1 MPSSL
6 TVRPAPKLRM
16 ELRELTCSRTAPA
29 LEAVYPVIKKFK
41 PSLLFQSE
49 SSDAVEAAWN
59 SILGEDGGSFL
70 ALSPEVSA
78 KLGHES
84 VESLWEPGKQVYGI
98 SMYHQLHCLNTI
110 RRSFYREKFFP
121 DMPNDRFYF
130 HKSRQNPRK
139 VELREYGTDRS
150 YLH

>member
-6 TVRPAPKLRM
+6 TVRPAGTFGMQLQ
-16 ELRELTCSRTAPA
+16 ELTCSRTAPA
-29 LEAVYPVIKKFK
+29 LEAVHPVIKKFK
-41 PSLLFQSE
+41 PNLLFQSE
-49 SSDAVEAAWN
+49 STDAVEAAWT

-78 KLGHES
+78 KLDHES
-84 VESLWEPGKQVYGI
+84 VESLWEPGKHVYGI

-110 RRSFYREKFFP
+110 RRSFYRERFFP

-130 HKSRQNPRK
+130 HKSRQDHGKSSFENM
-139 VELREYGTDRS
+139 D
-150 YLH
+150 